1 MDLKCGYIEPDL
13 ALTSDLKLV
22 AMHVITLDETT
33 DVKDHPEFADRLKN
47 KTVTLDDDVHG
58 SNTYTFEGYF
68 VDEFTLAELKTL
80 RLVQRERYTD
90 YSRTKLYDGLF
101 LIPTLSDIVDLIQ
114 KRYEQNGD
122 YHGIYIELKH
132 ARHYAEKNIDIG
144 QILLDS
150 LSYLGFDLHGE
161 SVDNDMSSKLLPLVI
176 QCFDNL
182 TLKNLRKK
190 TEIPLVQLIKPHDKG
205 ADLKKIDWNDVKQY
219 SNGVGID
226 KNSLTALSLEN
237 ARSYVKSVQESSMV
251 LHTYTSRRDF
261 DESMA
266 KHFDSSFYAESIYL
280 LCCLGVDGIFT
291 EQPDLTRE
299 YMRELSLRNQNDKKA
314 NACPINCE
322 DYQPSQLESFNSTSP
337 IIVERVGESKR
348 LSNE

>member
-1 MDLKCGYIEPDL
+1 
-13 ALTSDLKLV
+13 
-22 AMHVITLDETT
+22 
-33 DVKDHPEFADRLKN
+33 
-47 KTVTLDDDVHG
+47 
-58 SNTYTFEGYF
+58 
-68 VDEFTLAELKTL
+68 
-80 RLVQRERYTD
+80 
-90 YSRTKLYDGLF
+90 
-101 LIPTLSDIVDLIQ
+101 
-114 KRYEQNGD
+114 
-122 YHGIYIELKH
+122 
-132 ARHYAEKNIDIG
+132 
-144 QILLDS
+144 
-150 LSYLGFDLHGE
+150 
-161 SVDNDMSSKLLPLVI
+161 MSSKLLPLVI